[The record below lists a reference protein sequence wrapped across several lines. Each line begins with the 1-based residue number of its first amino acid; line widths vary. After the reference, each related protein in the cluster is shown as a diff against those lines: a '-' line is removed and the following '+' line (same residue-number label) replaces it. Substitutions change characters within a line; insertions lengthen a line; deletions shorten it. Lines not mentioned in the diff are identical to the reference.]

1 MKREIDTKINPY
13 LHWVDCGFEKFENK
27 WFVEKNK
34 LYIKRYYHIVWSA
47 EKMQKIKTREWQ
59 RQLNEN

>member
-47 EKMQKIKTREWQ
+47 EKI
-59 RQLNEN
+59 

>member
-13 LHWVDCGFEKFENK
+13 LHYVDCGFEKFEIK
-27 WFVEKNK
+27 WFIEKIK

-47 EKMQKIKTREWQ
+47 EKCRKQ
-59 RQLNEN
+59 RQENGKGN